1 MGRSALPIVV
11 KPNIGQRS
19 RHFEAPEKVNPSES
33 LHIYTPENKRFA
45 MFIEIVFSFH
55 CSLTGQW

>member
-11 KPNIGQRS
+11 KPNIGRG
-19 RHFEAPEKVNPSES
+19 HFEAPKKLNPPAS

-45 MFIEIVFSFH
+45 MFIEIVFNFH